1 MEYRIVPITVELI
14 PGYRMA
20 FDKVAKESR
29 FLDYLEAPPP
39 PEAVGEFVLS
49 IQNNNLQFVALDDQT
64 VVGWCAITAKAKAI
78 YSHAGVLGM
87 GIVEGY
93 RGRGVGTALIRTTLD
108 AARLRGLKRI
118 ELQVRE
124 NSLSAMALF
133 EKVGFVKEGV
143 MRKHAFVDGVYEN
156 SLLMAL
162 LFEST

>member
-1 MEYRIVPITVELI
+1 VVYRIVPVTEELI
-14 PGYRMA
+14 PGYRRA

-29 FLDYLEAPPP
+29 FLDYLEAPPT
-39 PEAVGEFVLS
+39 PEAVGEFALS
-49 IQNNNLQFVALDDQT
+49 IQNNLQFVALDDET
-64 VVGWCAITAKAKAI
+64 VVGWCAITPKAKAI

-87 GIVEGY
+87 GIIEGY
-93 RGRGVGTALIRTTLD
+93 RGRGIGTALIRTTLD
-108 AARLRGLKRI
+108 AAKTRGFKRI

-143 MRKHAFVDGVYEN
+143 MRKHAYVDGVYEN

-162 LFEST
+162 LFEPA